1 MANAD
6 EDNKQQ
12 QPPPPPPPAA
22 PTERRPEND
31 EELMLNAGCGR
42 VQCRSGCI
50 CRGDHVDKWGSLFVT
65 LLVACVG
72 IWVGVGH
79 GFG

>member
-6 EDNKQQ
+6 KDNKQQ

-72 IWVGVGH
+72 VWVGH

>member
-1 MANAD
+1 MAD
-6 EDNKQQ
+6 EENNKQPP
-12 QPPPPPPPAA
+12 QPPPQQPAQPA
-22 PTERRPEND
+22 ERKLEND

-72 IWVGVGH
+72 IWVGH